1 MATVSLASLHF
12 ASTLTVINQLI
23 ESGKYVEV
31 MPFSGRCRGVSD
43 LPARR
48 VKINRA
54 AKFFLDN
61 LPSVPKQGP

>member
-43 LPARR
+43 LAARR

-54 AKFFLDN
+54 AKFFSRQS
-61 LPSVPKQGP
+61 PECP